1 MADLQG
7 QLLINL
13 PGDDEYMMIHDAYYG
28 TGLFVQGRGL
38 IQHPRE
44 SVENFMNRKKLA
56 YYWNYT
62 GPIVNAMVDPIFK
75 DEVRREY
82 RNSMLG
88 DRKSVV

>member
-13 PGDDEYMMIHDAYYG
+13 PGGDEYMMIHDAYYG

-44 SVENFMNRKKLA
+44 SVENFMNRKS
-56 YYWNYT
+56 WRTT
-62 GPIVNAMVDPIFK
+62 GTTRALL
-75 DEVRREY
+75 
-82 RNSMLG
+82 SM
-88 DRKSVV
+88 RW